1 MGAPATLEGD
11 ESLERDETQARTKSR
26 EETKFCEGKIYKKER
41 QDKKAH
47 GKRNLE
53 EDKVPV
59 EIKPRRRRKFR
70 EDEIPEGDEY
80 PEGTKSPKCG
90 GFAVEDPSQ
99 LHSFDQRSIKS
110 AVLGQRVRRGGQR
123 DGGGQSRARQTGSNS
138 IHLDEQHALYNSTRI
153 RKNAEQ
159 FMQEAVQLS
168 FYFL

>member
-26 EETKFCEGKIYKKER
+26 EETKPWESKIYKKER
-41 QDKKAH
+41 YKKAH
-47 GKRNLE
+47 GKRNPE
-53 EDKVPV
+53 EDKLPG
-59 EIKPRRRRKFR
+59 EIKLCGRRKLR